1 MLFHFIVVILWS
13 HTKHDNKL
21 IAMQATLSYAC
32 GISDIPL
39 KGETIGQNLRQI
51 AAKFPER
58 TALISEYQQYRA
70 NYSEFLE
77 QVEQVAK
84 ALMAHGIRRGDRVGI
99 WSPNRYEW
107 VLVQYATALMGAI
120 MVNINPGYKLSG
132 LRYALEQSRIDLL
145 IASSHF
151 RKTDY
156 IKMLDEL
163 RPDCLYPKQTVIID
177 RDWATFLS
185 SASQVSD
192 ARLAEREAS
201 LQFDDPVNIQY
212 TSGTTGYPKGAT
224 LSHHNILNNGFFIGE
239 RLKYTEKDIVCLPVP
254 FYHCFGMVL
263 GNMAIVT
270 HGACIVIPGE
280 FFDPEQVL
288 QTVENE
294 RCTSLYG
301 VPTMFIAEL
310 DLPDFAKYN
319 LKSLRT
325 GIMAGA
331 PCPIDTMRKVQ
342 SLMNMTEICVCYGMT
357 ETSPVST
364 ESCTDDPLELRVT
377 TVGTVH
383 PHVEIKIID
392 PESGAIV
399 PRGTAGELCT
409 RGYSVMLGYWD
420 NPEDTK
426 AIIDETR
433 WLHSG
438 DIAVMDEN
446 GYVSIVGRIKDLI
459 IRGGENISPK
469 EIEDFLIV
477 HEGVSDVQVIGVY
490 SEKYGEEVMA
500 WIKPRPGYNVSAES
514 LHTYCKGRIAT
525 FKIPRYWKFVDAF
538 PMTVTGKI
546 RKIEMR
552 EISEKELGLDLLRP
566 IRETLFTLFLFYGSL
581 YTWKRN
587 GPYQYL
593 SDSQQPSEAAHRPR
607 YTNTTEQS
615 SGQSLNYFYISTYNR
630 HSNCFRKQDL

>member
-1 MLFHFIVVILWS
+1 MLFHFIVVILWL

-58 TALISEYQQYRA
+58 AALISEYQQYRA
-70 NYSEFLE
+70 NYSEFLA

-383 PHVEIKIID
+383 PHVEIKIIV

-566 IRETLFTLFLFYGSL
+566 
-581 YTWKRN
+581 KR
-587 GPYQYL
+587 
-593 SDSQQPSEAAHRPR
+593 
-607 YTNTTEQS
+607 
-615 SGQSLNYFYISTYNR
+615 
-630 HSNCFRKQDL
+630 

>member
-1 MLFHFIVVILWS
+1 MLFHFIVVILWL

-163 RPDCLYPKQTVIID
+163 RPYCLYPKQTVIID

-566 IRETLFTLFLFYGSL
+566 
-581 YTWKRN
+581 KR
-587 GPYQYL
+587 
-593 SDSQQPSEAAHRPR
+593 
-607 YTNTTEQS
+607 
-615 SGQSLNYFYISTYNR
+615 
-630 HSNCFRKQDL
+630 

>member
-490 SEKYGEEVMA
+490 SEKYGEEVMV
-500 WIKPRPGYNVSAES
+500 WIFSVPNVKLCSRCSFSMYLCIPEKERPLSVLIRLTATVRGSTPATVYQHYRTKLWPKLKLS
-514 LHTYCKGRIAT
+514 LHFYVQQT
-525 FKIPRYWKFVDAF
+525 F
-538 PMTVTGKI
+538 
-546 RKIEMR
+546 
-552 EISEKELGLDLLRP
+552 ELL
-566 IRETLFTLFLFYGSL
+566 
-581 YTWKRN
+581 
-587 GPYQYL
+587 
-593 SDSQQPSEAAHRPR
+593 
-607 YTNTTEQS
+607 
-615 SGQSLNYFYISTYNR
+615 
-630 HSNCFRKQDL
+630 

>member
-1 MLFHFIVVILWS
+1 MLFHFIVVILWL

-58 TALISEYQQYRA
+58 AALISEYQQYRA
-70 NYSEFLE
+70 NYSEFLA

-477 HEGVSDVQVIGVY
+477 HEGVSDVQVTGVY

-566 IRETLFTLFLFYGSL
+566 
-581 YTWKRN
+581 KR
-587 GPYQYL
+587 
-593 SDSQQPSEAAHRPR
+593 
-607 YTNTTEQS
+607 
-615 SGQSLNYFYISTYNR
+615 
-630 HSNCFRKQDL
+630 